1 MDIREHARAIREQRE
16 QLDLQFPGGC
26 LFVTTVA
33 NRMKNTTPGTVS
45 EVSTANAATG
55 LVENTLR
62 IATDPEIQ
70 SYHERNRAARELIL
84 RGNAARYPKPLSVVI
99 GEHRK

>member
-16 QLDLQFPGGC
+16 QLDLQFPSGC

-33 NRMKNTTPGTVS
+33 NRMKNTTAGAIS

-55 LVENTLR
+55 LVEGTLR
-62 IATDPEIQ
+62 IATDSEVE
-70 SYHERNRAARELIL
+70 SYQKRMADAREFIL
-84 RGNAARYPKPLSVVI
+84 RGREARYPRPLAVTV
-99 GEHRK
+99 ERR